1 MITSVRRSG
10 FTLVELL
17 VVITII
23 GMLVALLL
31 PAVGAVRENMRTAD
45 CANNMR
51 NLAQAMTSFEMSK
64 RQLPGYSQRV
74 DRGKTLA
81 AGMDRNTSPARW
93 KIVSVPIDDAAPISW
108 VTKILPEIE
117 RQDIWDQVVDPSL
130 EPEIRQLKSLICP
143 SDHDARAVDDLPA
156 LSYSVNA
163 GAPDWDWDTSTG
175 FLVGDKRGDTLHNG
189 LFLNRIELW
198 RAKVKAPASR
208 ISKVNDGAGTTIL
221 LSENHHKSYEP
232 PAAGFP
238 SRFSWA
244 CGTEQHLGIVWVVN
258 DAPQPGDT
266 YVDQEAINHADS
278 SVYAKIP
285 AFDPNT
291 QRFARPAS
299 NHGRGVNVAFCDAH
313 IEFLREDIEYTVY
326 QQLLTADGKKCVDPR
341 NHDAGVKPPDPSHP
355 MHKFRSAPPLSE
367 EDYL

>member
-1 MITSVRRSG
+1 MLTSVRQRCG

-23 GMLVALLL
+23 GMLIALLL

-51 NLAQAMTSFEMSK
+51 NLAQAITSFEMSK
-64 RQLPGYSQRV
+64 GQLPGYSQQVLRS
-74 DRGKTLA
+74 KTLA
-81 AGMDRNTSPARW
+81 AGMDRNVSPARW
-93 KIVSVPIDDAAPISW
+93 KIISVPKDGAAPISW

-117 RQDIWDQVVDPSL
+117 RQDIWDQVVDPTL
-130 EPEIRQLKSLICP
+130 ELEIRQLKILMCP
-143 SDHDARAVDDLPA
+143 SDHDARAVADVPA

-163 GAPDWDWDTSTG
+163 GAPDWDNG
-175 FLVGDKRGDTLHNG
+175 FLAGNQRGDTRHNG
-189 LFLNRIELW
+189 LFLNRFELSF
-198 RAKVKAPASR
+198 RNLKAPASR
-208 ISKVNDGAGTTIL
+208 IGKINDGAGTTIM
-221 LSENHHKSYEP
+221 LSENIHKSYEP
-232 PAAGFP
+232 YAAGFP

-258 DAPQPGDT
+258 DAPQPGNT
-266 YVDQEAINHADS
+266 YVDQEAINRADP
-278 SVYAKIP
+278 SVYANTP
-285 AFDPNT
+285 VFDPNI

-313 IEFLREDIEYTVY
+313 VEFLREDIEYTVY
-326 QQLLTADGKKCVDPR
+326 QQLLTADGKNCVDPR
-341 NHDAGVKPPDPSHP
+341 NHDAGVSPPDPSHP
-355 MHKFRSAPPLSE
+355 IDEFRKAPPLSE